1 MRAIAVQNKAFI
13 SYQEGELGVPAALT
27 SVDEWADLEE
37 SFVLGYQNGDTLERP
52 LFVYFKM
59 PFANHI
65 ERNPLWVYRSVRERQ
80 G

>member
-1 MRAIAVQNKAFI
+1 MRAIRCRIKAFI

-37 SFVLGYQNGDTLERP
+37 NLVMGYRNGDTLERP

-59 PFANHI
+59 PFA
-65 ERNPLWVYRSVRERQ
+65 EPY
-80 G
+80 